1 MSNTNYKSW
10 GFRLFIYMLLIH
22 GASIYITS
30 TTSLIDPIN
39 YTLNRNGIYVI
50 ILSVLFMLFFLVG
63 VLLTIL
69 SIYSMEEK
77 NYHFYVNIFGYPLYL
92 VFQLGIYIY
101 RMSIYQP

>member
-1 MSNTNYKSW
+1 
-10 GFRLFIYMLLIH
+10 MLLIH

-69 SIYSMEEK
+69 SISRREEK
-77 NYHFYVNIFGYPLYL
+77 NYQFYVNIFGYPLYL
-92 VFQLGIYIY
+92 VFQLGIYFY